1 MRMRSL
7 VRWAGLAVV
16 AAATVSCGD
25 VVTSNDSS
33 LMLSVASIVPFDVNI
48 AVTNCLERPGV
59 GGACGPDERRID
71 RANRE

>member
-25 VVTSNDSS
+25 VVTSSDAPVMLAVNS
-33 LMLSVASIVPFDVNI
+33 LAAGTTASAFLLSDVI
-48 AVTNCLERPGV
+48 RT
-59 GGACGPDERRID
+59 
-71 RANRE
+71 